1 MVLVFG
7 SRGSRDETRRFKI
20 EITRRDETARPDFP
34 KTETW
39 DETKP
44 RLVSLHYIQKIRIFW
59 CWRIWSF
66 HVFLRFFGRFLV
78 KNSLNLRRDLET
90 RRVSSRAVS
99 VRWSQ
104 MRRDWKFQK
113 PRRETRP
120 RRLVF
125 FSRRDETS
133 RPDFVSRSRDDL
145 TEISLVSKHYF
156 QLIFRMATSS
166 LIRFR
171 LQWSPFS
178 TKLSI
183 ANGY

>member
-1 MVLVFG
+1 MAQFWLVFG

-39 DETKP
+39 DET
-44 RLVSLHYIQKIRIFW
+44 RDVSSRFRLEISRRSLVSSRGTISKKSGFFW

-145 TEISLVSKHYF
+145 TEISLVSKH
-156 QLIFRMATSS
+156 
-166 LIRFR
+166 
-171 LQWSPFS
+171 
-178 TKLSI
+178 
-183 ANGY
+183 

>member
-1 MVLVFG
+1 ML
-7 SRGSRDETRRFKI
+7 RDGKRWKEMESSVWI
-20 EITRRDETARPDFP
+20 SGVPRRDETLQNWNHETRRDGKTRFSKNRDVRRDARRLVSFSSRDL
-34 KTETW
+34 
-39 DETKP
+39 ETKP
-44 RLVSLHYIQKIRIFW
+44 RLVSWHYIQKIRVFW

-120 RRLVF
+120 RRLEI
-125 FSRRDETS
+125 SRRSD
-133 RPDFVSRSRDDL
+133 RDL
-145 TEISLVSKHYF
+145 
-156 QLIFRMATSS
+156 A
-166 LIRFR
+166 R
-171 LQWSPFS
+171 LQTLLNELATNQTVFWEDDSL
-178 TKLSI
+178 TK
-183 ANGY
+183 